1 MKINPEDYTSHFK
14 TADPKIHDLISNLGR
29 MQFPIV
35 RDYYDAL
42 IRAIVGQ
49 QVSTKAAQAVYE
61 KLLSRYNSILDPGI
75 LKASTQEELRE
86 AGISR
91 QKHKYIVDLSTHFV
105 EKPEIFEKLEK
116 LDDDRV
122 IESLTSI
129 KGIGV
134 WTAQMFLMFTL
145 RRMDVFPADDLGIR
159 TAMAKLYNF
168 DRDATPKK
176 LYVEL
181 SQPWAPYR
189 SVASWYL
196 WESLR
201 EK

>member
-1 MKINPEDYTSHFK
+1 MKINPEDYNNHFK
-14 TADPKIHDLISNLGR
+14 SADPKIHDLIASLGS
-29 MQFPIV
+29 MQLPIV

-49 QVSTKAAQAVYE
+49 QVSTKAAQAVYD

-75 LKASTQEELRE
+75 LKEASQEELRE

-105 EKPEIFEKLEK
+105 EKPEIFEKLET
-116 LDDDRV
+116 LEDDRV
-122 IESLTSI
+122 IESLTAI

-145 RRMDVFPADDLGIR
+145 RRMDVFPVDDLGIR
-159 TAMAKLYNF
+159 TAMAKLYDF

-176 LYVEL
+176 LYLEL

-201 EK
+201 Q